1 MTYDDFRGI
10 AISPV
15 ISGCTHAIQT
25 VCNIVNQYIKA
36 GYTANLCAI
45 DLSKAFD
52 KINLHAL
59 FIKLMKRQIPNKL
72 LIILENWLCGSYACV
87 KWDNLWSDMFT
98 INFGVRQGSVSVSY
112 THLTLPTILRV

>member
-59 FIKLMKRQIPNKL
+59 FIKLMKRQIPNKIAYYL
-72 LIILENWLCGSYACV
+72 GILVMWLIRLCQMGQLMVGYV
-87 KWDNLWSDMFT
+87 YD
-98 INFGVRQGSVSVSY
+98 
-112 THLTLPTILRV
+112 